1 MAISFSI
8 FIEYFSGLID
18 GNEVDNLSQL
28 PLNLES
34 YSRPMLA
41 QTEIVALVNTEQK
54 DRWEQLSY
62 ILGQEDLSR
71 LRQHIV
77 ELRNA
82 KKDTI
87 YVV

>member
-1 MAISFSI
+1 
-8 FIEYFSGLID
+8 
-18 GNEVDNLSQL
+18 
-28 PLNLES
+28 
-34 YSRPMLA
+34 MLA